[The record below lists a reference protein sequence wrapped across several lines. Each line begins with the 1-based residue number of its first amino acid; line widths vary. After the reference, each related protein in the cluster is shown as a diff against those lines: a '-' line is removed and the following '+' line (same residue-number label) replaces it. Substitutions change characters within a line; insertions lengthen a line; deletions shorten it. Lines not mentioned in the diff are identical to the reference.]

1 MRSMLSE
8 RVIAAPTTFRI
19 GRQRRDFFSFHLI
32 SSCGGG
38 PLRRVTRAVTRMM
51 ILRPR
56 DNCAYSVP
64 ASARVPP
71 KPEGTVSIPIL
82 GATTRKR
89 KNQDGQKFTPQKP
102 G

>member
-38 PLRRVTRAVTRMM
+38 PLRRVTRAGTRMM

-56 DNCAYSVP
+56 ANCAYSVP

-71 KPEGTVSIPIL
+71 KPEGTVSIAIA
-82 GATTRKR
+82 GATI
-89 KNQDGQKFTPQKP
+89 KNGRAACQEKVGEYV
-102 G
+102 